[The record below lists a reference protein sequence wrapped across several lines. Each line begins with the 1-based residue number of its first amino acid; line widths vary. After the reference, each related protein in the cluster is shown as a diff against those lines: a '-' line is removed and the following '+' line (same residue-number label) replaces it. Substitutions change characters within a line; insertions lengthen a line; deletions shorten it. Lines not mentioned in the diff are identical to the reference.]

1 MAALEDIKIA
11 ALIREA
17 RELLQLSKVEFASK
31 IGVLFQSVNRWEN
44 GRNRPI
50 PLALKQIE
58 KLLHNNIGEPGENL
72 LTKYFSN
79 QD

>member
-1 MAALEDIKIA
+1 MAALEDIEIA

-17 RELLQLSKVEFASK
+17 RQLLQVSQVEFASK
-31 IGVLFQSVNRWEN
+31 VGVSFQSVNRWEN

-58 KLLHNNIGEPGENL
+58 KLLHDMGEPGENL
-72 LTKYFSN
+72 LTKYFSD

>member
-1 MAALEDIKIA
+1 MAALEDIEIA

-17 RELLQLSKVEFASK
+17 RQLLQVSQVEFASK
-31 IGVLFQSVNRWEN
+31 VGVSFQSVNRWEN

-50 PLALKQIE
+50 PLALKQVE
-58 KLLHNNIGEPGENL
+58 RLLHDMGEPGENL

>member
-1 MAALEDIKIA
+1 MAASEDIEIA

-17 RELLQLSKVEFASK
+17 RQLLQLSQVEFASK
-31 IGVLFQSVNRWEN
+31 VGVSFQSVNRWEN

-50 PLALKQIE
+50 PLALKQVE
-58 KLLHNNIGEPGENL
+58 RLLHDMGEPGENL
-72 LTKYFSN
+72 LTKYFRN

>member
-1 MAALEDIKIA
+1 MAALEDIEIA

-17 RELLQLSKVEFASK
+17 RQLLQLSQVEFASK
-31 IGVLFQSVNRWEN
+31 VGVSFQSVNRWEN

-50 PLALKQIE
+50 PLALKQVE
-58 KLLHNNIGEPGENL
+58 RLLHDMGEPGENL

-79 QD
+79 QA

>member
-1 MAALEDIKIA
+1 MAALEDVKIA

-17 RELLQLSKVEFASK
+17 RQLLQLSQVEFASK
-31 IGVLFQSVNRWEN
+31 IGVSFQSVNRWEN

-58 KLLHNNIGEPGENL
+58 KLLHEMGEPGENL
-72 LTKYFSN
+72 LTKYFSD

>member
-1 MAALEDIKIA
+1 MAALEDIEIA

-17 RELLQLSKVEFASK
+17 RQLLQLSQVEFASK
-31 IGVLFQSVNRWEN
+31 VGVSFQSVNRWEN

-50 PLALKQIE
+50 PLALKQVE
-58 KLLHNNIGEPGENL
+58 RLLHDMGEPGENL
-72 LTKYFSN
+72 LTKYFSS

>member
-1 MAALEDIKIA
+1 MAALEDVKIA

-17 RELLQLSKVEFASK
+17 LQLLPLSQVELTSK
-31 IGVLFQSVNRWEN
+31 IGVSFQSVNRWEN

-50 PLALKQIE
+50 FLVLKQIE
-58 KLLHNNIGEPGENL
+58 RLLHEMGEPGENL
-72 LTKYFSN
+72 LAKYFSN